1 MKWFYGW
8 NLTQKHVH
16 RNNFLGRKCIP
27 VEIILPLVQSKFMP
41 CNFPFLCKNHN
52 HNVKLI
58 AIRHKNLPYMKKQ
71 GNKNYNQKLAEIQ
84 KGKQLYYLYYVVEL
98 NVISFRSFYY
108 YRSKITKNFYH
119 NVWPYLCNL
128 AQKLGNASRQMDY
141 LLLGKIC
148 KA

>member
-8 NLTQKHVH
+8 NSTQKNAH
-16 RNNFLGRKCIP
+16 RNNSFWRKCIP
-27 VEIILPLVQSKFMP
+27 VEITLASVQSKFMR

-58 AIRHKNLPYMKKQ
+58 AIRHRNLPDMKKWI
-71 GNKNYNQKLAEIQ
+71 NENHNQNMYKYK
-84 KGKQLYYLYYVVEL
+84 KGEL
-98 NVISFRSFYY
+98 SYYY